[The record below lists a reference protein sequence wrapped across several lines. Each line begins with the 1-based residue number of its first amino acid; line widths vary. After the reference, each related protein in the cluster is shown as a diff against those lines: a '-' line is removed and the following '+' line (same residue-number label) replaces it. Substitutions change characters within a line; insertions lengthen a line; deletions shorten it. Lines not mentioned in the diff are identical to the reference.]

1 MINIGGLAISG
12 VKSPFARL
20 RAFSFTASR
29 PKIPFMSSDKITRW
43 VLLFFAL
50 VILIIAAGM
59 IFSLV
64 KGALP
69 VFEHF
74 GLQFIWSTEWNPSA
88 GKENYG
94 ALPFISGT
102 LLTSVVALLI
112 SLPLSFSAS
121 LFLGEYYRGTR
132 LAKVLGTMVDLL
144 AGIPSIVYG
153 LWGFYVLRPVL
164 IACGLPNQGFGIFTA
179 SLILAIMIIPY
190 ATSLSNEIIGMVP
203 NELKEAAYSLGAT
216 RSEVIFSVIVPSARS
231 GIMAG
236 YILSFGRAL
245 GETMAVTM
253 LIGNANVIPDSLWDT
268 GNTMASVIAN
278 QFGEA
283 DGLKL
288 SALIAIGLLLFI
300 MTGLINTFGKM
311 IIKKMA

>member
-1 MINIGGLAISG
+1 MN
-12 VKSPFARL
+12 
-20 RAFSFTASR
+20 
-29 PKIPFMSSDKITRW
+29 SDKITKG
-43 VLLFFAL
+43 VLLL
-50 VILIIAAGM
+50 SSLLILFVAGGM
-59 IFSLV
+59 MYSLV
-64 KGALP
+64 EGAIP
-69 VFEHF
+69 AFKSF
-74 GLQFIWSTEWNPSA
+74 GLKFVFSNNWNPTE

-102 LLTSVVALLI
+102 IITSVAALLI

-121 LFLGEYYRGTR
+121 LFIGEYYRGTK

-153 LWGFYVLRPVL
+153 LWGFYVLRPFL
-164 IACGLPNQGFGIFTA
+164 IDLGLPNQGFGIFTA
-179 SLILAIMIIPY
+179 SVILAIMIIPY
-190 ATSLSNEIIGMVP
+190 ATSLSNEIIAMVP

-216 RSEVIFSVIVPSARS
+216 KSEVIFNVVVPSARS
-231 GIMAG
+231 GIVAG

-253 LIGNANVIPDSLWDT
+253 LIGNSNVIPDGFFST

-283 DGLKL
+283 EGLKL
-288 SALIAIGLLLFI
+288 SALIAIGLLLFLI
-300 MTGLINTFGKM
+300 TGIINAIGKF

>member
-1 MINIGGLAISG
+1 MN
-12 VKSPFARL
+12 
-20 RAFSFTASR
+20 
-29 PKIPFMSSDKITRW
+29 SDKIAKG
-43 VLLFFAL
+43 VLLLSSFL
-50 VILIIAAGM
+50 ILFVAGGM
-59 IFSLV
+59 IYSLV
-64 KGALP
+64 EGAIP
-69 VFEHF
+69 AFKSF
-74 GLQFIWSTEWNPSA
+74 GLKFIYSNTWNPTE
-88 GKENYG
+88 GREDYG
-94 ALPFISGT
+94 ALPFVAGT
-102 LLTSVVALLI
+102 VITAVAALLI

-121 LFLGEYYRGTR
+121 LFIGEYYRGTK

-153 LWGFYVLRPVL
+153 LWGFYVLRPIL
-164 IACGLPNQGFGIFTA
+164 IDLGLPNQGFGIFTA

-216 RSEVIFSVIVPSARS
+216 KFEVISSVVVPSARS
-231 GIMAG
+231 GIIAG

-253 LIGNANVIPDSLWDT
+253 LIGNANVIPDGFFST

-283 DGLKL
+283 EGLKL
-288 SALIAIGLLLFI
+288 SALIAIGLLLFVL
-300 MTGLINTFGKM
+300 TGVINAFGKF